1 MADIDYSLV
10 FDGVTAVATLAVPVV
25 VAVMAGR
32 FNDQLKKWEA
42 NQWRNQELIKAR
54 LEYYRILVPK
64 MNDLMCYFTFIGSW
78 KDLTPPQVVDLK
90 RTLDREFY
98 CAAPLFSD
106 GVLTAYNEFM
116 ATCFETFGSWGRN
129 ARLRTG
135 FGRRREAA
143 GADWNPEWEDM
154 FSAAG
159 ADGISEQSL
168 VRIRELYNTLISA
181 FASDIELNVA
191 RSRYVT
197 ADVTANAH

>member
-1 MADIDYSLV
+1 
-10 FDGVTAVATLAVPVV
+10 
-25 VAVMAGR
+25 MAGR

-54 LEYYRILVPK
+54 LEYYKVLVPK
-64 MNDLMCYFTFIGSW
+64 WNDLMCYFTFIGSC
-78 KDLTPPQVVDLK
+78 KDLAPPQVIEFK

-116 ATCFETFGSWGRN
+116 GACFETFGSWGSN

-143 GADWNPEWEDM
+143 
-154 FSAAG
+154 
-159 ADGISEQSL
+159 
-168 VRIRELYNTLISA
+168 
-181 FASDIELNVA
+181 
-191 RSRYVT
+191 
-197 ADVTANAH
+197 

>member
-1 MADIDYSLV
+1 VADIDYTLV
-10 FDGVTAVATLAVPVV
+10 FEGVTAVATLAVPVV

-78 KDLTPPQVVDLK
+78 KDLTPPQVVELK

-106 GVLTAYNEFM
+106 SVLVAYNEFM
-116 ATCFETFGSWGRN
+116 AACFETFGSWGRN

-154 FSAAG
+154 FSDSAV
-159 ADGISEQSL
+159 DGISEQSL

-191 RSRYVT
+191 RARYVT